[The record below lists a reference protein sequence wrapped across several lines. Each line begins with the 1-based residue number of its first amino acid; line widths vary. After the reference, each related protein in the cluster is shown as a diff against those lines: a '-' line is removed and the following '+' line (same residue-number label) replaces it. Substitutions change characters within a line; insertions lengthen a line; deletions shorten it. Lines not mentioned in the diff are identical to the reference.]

1 MSFHDTDVAFMALAL
16 EQAEL
21 AYVNGEIPVGCVFVD
36 DSTKSVITSGHNKTN
51 ESRNGTKHAEI
62 VAVEKYIDDQPSSL
76 VDVSDQSDDCDS
88 SLAMLRNSSLYVTC
102 EPCIMCAALLGKIGV
117 KKVYFGCMNDR
128 FGGNGSILS
137 VHNNTEL
144 SAHSYEAVSG
154 LLKDK
159 CIEIFQRFYESENRR
174 APESKRRK
182 KNK

>member
-1 MSFHDTDVAFMALAL
+1 MSFHDTDIAFMALAL

-21 AYVNGEIPVGCVFVD
+21 SYVNGEIPVGCVFVD
-36 DSTKSVITSGHNKTN
+36 DVTKSVITSGHNKTN

-62 VAVEKYIDDQPSSL
+62 VAIEKYIDGLSSL
-76 VDVSDQSDDCDS
+76 VDGANQNDDGDS
-88 SLAMLRNSSLYVTC
+88 SVAILRNSSLYVTC

-154 LLKDK
+154 LLKDR

-174 APESKRRK
+174 APENKRRK

>member
-1 MSFHDTDVAFMALAL
+1 MSFDDNDIAFMALAL
-16 EQAEL
+16 EQAEI

-36 DSTKSVITSGHNKTN
+36 DITKSVITSGHNKTN
-51 ESRNGTKHAEI
+51 VSRNGTKHAEI
-62 VAVEKYIDDQPSSL
+62 VAVETIIDGMNSL
-76 VDVSDQSDDCDS
+76 VDGSTQSNIGDN
-88 SLAMLRNSSLYVTC
+88 SLAILRNSCLYVTC

-137 VHNNTEL
+137 VHSDSKL
-144 SAHSYEAVSG
+144 AAHTYEAVSG
-154 LLKDK
+154 LLKDR